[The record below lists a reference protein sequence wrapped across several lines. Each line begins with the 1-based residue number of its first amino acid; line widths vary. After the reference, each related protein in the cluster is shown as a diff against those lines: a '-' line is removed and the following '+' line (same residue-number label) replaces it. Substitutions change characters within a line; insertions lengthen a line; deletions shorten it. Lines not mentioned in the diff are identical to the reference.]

1 MVNSFTDL
9 LRMGLSSLLCDPV
22 TFLAMKSDL
31 IHMCSVLIK
40 VIVLVTII
48 LIIRPSIDN
57 FLVVNHDLFFLQ
69 VRSVTAEVRS
79 SITVSNLQQMSILT
93 ELAAVS

>member
-9 LRMGLSSLLCDPV
+9 LRMDLSSLLCDPV

-31 IHMCSVLIK
+31 IRMCSVLIK

-57 FLVVNHDLFFLQ
+57 FLVVNHDLFFSTGSLCDS
-69 VRSVTAEVRS
+69 RSQKQY
-79 SITVSNLQQMSILT
+79 NCL
-93 ELAAVS
+93 